1 MVEETKR
8 EILDPRIAKV
18 KSWSRKGGAGGSKT
32 SRVKR
37 DLDENI
43 SFALLSL
50 VTFPIRFS

>member
-8 EILDPRIAKV
+8 EILNTGITKV
-18 KSWSRKGGAGGSKT
+18 KSWSIKGGAGGLKT

-43 SFALLSL
+43 YVELLSL
-50 VTFPIRFS
+50 VTFPIRF